1 MAQKEN
7 KPNISSNIKSASTN
21 ETGAAAK
28 TVSSPTTVSA
38 TAKKS
43 SEFFHRQNYYL
54 LLGGIV
60 LLIIGFLLMTGGHN
74 DDPNV
79 FDTSKIYSPR
89 RIILA
94 PIVVILG
101 FVVEIFAI
109 LWKPKD

>member
-7 KPNISSNIKSASTN
+7 KPNVSSNIKSASTN
-21 ETGAAAK
+21 ESGA
-28 TVSSPTTVSA
+28 TVRTLTNTQSASA

-43 SEFFHRQNYYL
+43 TEFFHKENYYL
-54 LLGGIV
+54 MVGGIV
-60 LLIIGFLLMTGGHN
+60 LLVLGFLLMTGGHN

-109 LWKPKD
+109 LWKPRD